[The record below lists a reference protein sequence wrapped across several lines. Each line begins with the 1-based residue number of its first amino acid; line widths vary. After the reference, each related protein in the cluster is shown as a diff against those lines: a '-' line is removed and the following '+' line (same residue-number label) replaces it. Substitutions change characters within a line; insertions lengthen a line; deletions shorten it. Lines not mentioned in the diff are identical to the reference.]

1 MKLTNEFQPIRDWA
15 NDRDLYKTA
24 TNKSQLT
31 KLFEEMAELY
41 AGITAADNLEIADAI
56 GDCIVVLTNLAS
68 INGLKVENCINYA
81 YGQIK
86 DRKGKMVDGTFVKE
100 S

>member
-1 MKLTNEFQPIRDWA
+1 MQLTNEFQTIRDWA
-15 NDRDLYKTA
+15 NERNLYKTA

-41 AGITAADNLEIADAI
+41 AGITSGDQIEIADAI

-68 INGLKVENCINYA
+68 INGLKVEDCINHA
-81 YGQIK
+81 YMQIK
-86 DRKGKMVDGTFVKE
+86 DRKGKMVNGTFVKE
-100 S
+100 